1 MKIYQG
7 FPYENEVYDYYPNYD
22 EKSFKPWTELIKEFK
37 YNKEQPYFN
46 ILVPT
51 TDTTKY
57 TYLM

>member
-1 MKIYQG
+1 MRMRFTIII
-7 FPYENEVYDYYPNYD
+7 YPNYD